1 MPDNKN
7 IQDAAKAVKKSAAA
21 KSSAASQAKQNMLY
35 TQRANAIAKKA
46 APPKSSNPVVPKLGA
61 MPKFLVPK
69 AIKNP
74 YAKSSTKSSS
84 GAPKTLPAVTGSK
97 KGVRYAQ

>member
-1 MPDNKN
+1 MPADKN
-7 IQDAAKAVKKSAAA
+7 IKNAADAAKKYAAAKAKKSA
-21 KSSAASQAKQNMLY
+21 L
-35 TQRANAIAKKA
+35 
-46 APPKSSNPVVPKLGA
+46 PKSSNPVVPKLGA
-61 MPKFLVPK
+61 MPK

-84 GAPKTLPAVTGSK
+84 GAPKTLPAVTSSK